1 MGGLCDNLWFLPS
14 NSTPEVIS
22 KVYKSICKIQLKDN
36 IDSDIFYGFLIKL
49 QRNNQNFFC
58 MITGKDSI
66 TEEMI
71 NKNENLYIHYD
82 NNKSKRKIIL
92 NKNERYIEYI
102 TENNLD
108 LCIIE
113 ILPIDKIEE
122 SSFLLPNMN
131 NNYEEFNNKE
141 ITIIGDGEY
150 SYGKIEKVNEDN
162 FVYKINNEFKE
173 GKIKTRIPIFI
184 KNNTE
189 VIGISKQDKK
199 AKAENF
205 GDFLKFIFIK
215 LNQKKEE
222 IIKEIKEGKRIELED
237 GGYYIGEL
245 TDEEIPNGKGQYIF
259 KNGEIYEGNVI
270 DDKFEGYGKYI
281 YENGEYYIGQWKED
295 LRNGK
300 GILYYKNGSIKYEGD
315 FLNDKFEGEGK
326 YFWENGEY
334 YIGEYKNGLNNGRG
348 ILYYKNGSIK
358 YEGNFLNDKFE
369 GKGKY
374 YDQDEQYYYEGQ
386 FKNGLKDGKGTLFY
400 KNGNILYD
408 GDFKE
413 GKYDGEG
420 KYTYENGDYYIGQ
433 FKDDLYN
440 GKGKE
445 YDKDGNIINE
455 GEWENDIK
463 I

>member
-1 MGGLCDNLWFLPS
+1 MGNFCDTFWWFSS
-14 NSTPEVIS
+14 NNTPEQIAR
-22 KVYKSICKIQLKDN
+22 VYNSICKIQLKNN
-36 IDSDIFYGFLIKL
+36 INSDIFYGFLIKL

-66 TEEMI
+66 TEKMI
-71 NKNENLYIHYD
+71 DENVALIFHYD
-82 NNKSKRKIIL
+82 NNKSKRMIIL
-92 NKNERYIEYI
+92 NKKERYIEYI

-113 ILPIDKIEE
+113 LLPIDKIEE

-131 NNYEEFNNKE
+131 NNYDEFNNKE
-141 ITIIGDGEY
+141 ITIVGDGEY
-150 SYGKIEKVNEDN
+150 SYGKIEKVNEDK

-173 GKIKTRIPIFI
+173 GKIKSRIPIFL

-189 VIGISKQDKK
+189 IIGITKEDKK
-199 AKAENF
+199 TNAENF

-215 LNQKKEE
+215 LSQKEEE
-222 IIKEIKEGKRIELED
+222 IIKEIKEEKRIELED

-245 TDEEIPNGKGQYIF
+245 TNNEIPNGKGKYIF
-259 KNGEIYEGNVI
+259 KNGEIYEGSI
-270 DDKFEGYGKYI
+270 IEDKFEGYGKYI

-300 GILYYKNGSIKYEGD
+300 GILYYKDGNIKYEGD
-315 FLNDKFEGEGK
+315 FVNDKFEGNGK
-326 YFWENGEY
+326 YIWENGEY
-334 YIGEYKNGLNNGRG
+334 YIGEYKNGLNNGKG
-348 ILYYKNGSIK
+348 ILYYKNGNIE
-358 YEGNFLNDKFE
+358 YEGEFLNDKFE
-369 GKGKY
+369 GNGKY
-374 YDQDEQYYYEGQ
+374 IYEDEQYYIGQ
-386 FKNGLKDGKGTLFY
+386 FKDGLKDGKGILYY
-400 KNGNILYD
+400 KNGNIEYE

-420 KYTYENGDYYIGQ
+420 KYIYENGDYYIGQ
-433 FKDDLYN
+433 FKDGLYN

-445 YDKDGNIINE
+445 YDKNGNIINE
-455 GEWENDIK
+455 GEWASDIK

>member
-1 MGGLCDNLWFLPS
+1 MTLS
-14 NSTPEVIS
+14 NS
-22 KVYKSICKIQLKDN
+22 L
-36 IDSDIFYGFLIKL
+36 
-49 QRNNQNFFC
+49 R
-58 MITGKDSI
+58 
-66 TEEMI
+66 
-71 NKNENLYIHYD
+71 YD

-131 NNYEEFNNKE
+131 INYEEFNNKE

-173 GKIKTRIPIFI
+173 GKIKTRMPIFI

-315 FLNDKFEGEGK
+315 FLNDKFEG
-326 YFWENGEY
+326 
-334 YIGEYKNGLNNGRG
+334 
-348 ILYYKNGSIK
+348 
-358 YEGNFLNDKFE
+358 
-369 GKGKY
+369 KGKY